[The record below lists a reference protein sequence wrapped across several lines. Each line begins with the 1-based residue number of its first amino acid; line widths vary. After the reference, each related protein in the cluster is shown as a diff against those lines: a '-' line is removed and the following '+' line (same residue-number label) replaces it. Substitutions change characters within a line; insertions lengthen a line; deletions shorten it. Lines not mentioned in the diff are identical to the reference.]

1 MTMVTIVANLRMT
14 LRLMVISVGM
24 RDIIEEQIN
33 SHVFALI
40 LRFLCQLV
48 QQFFAAGVIV
58 ITITIR
64 IKLSPSV
71 VIAAAENISGRRP
84 YIAIKEMNAERNHN
98 TSAFIVTTG
107 RKYDRIGFVMRKLT
121 QNLDADANKM
131 RFCQT
136 YNDWQINAS
145 KFVNSVRYF
154 NKQHVHIWILED
166 KAIYARKQGKRS
178 SKSQNQ
184 SKRNVKLLLVIKR
197 WKYTLKK
204 KCTIEDEKESSYRNI
219 NLMFVRF
226 KRRIVVAVPYTN
238 QYRCDKCN
246 KKVYKNKGSLIRHT
260 KNECGKLPQF
270 NCLYCKYKIED
281 EHTLYVLEL
290 IRSVLQVMGSR
301 TKRRSRNALPHKRY
315 NCHKC
320 GIKSYVNKS
329 TLNRHLREEC
339 NMEPQNSCPYCNK
352 RIHQRCNFQ
361 RHIKKVHHTLKI
373 QLRLIALG
381 EVTSNSH
388 YNGLFPANHNML
400 IPQISNSIKV
410 LLYNSQIAKQIP
422 DPVIP
427 ESFFKQNC
435 TMSIKNKFHAF
446 TLELTLGLTSQTKC
460 SALCILSQTI
470 TSLRLILML
479 VKEQTPLEILLDANI
494 PVLCESINV
503 STAGSNT
510 LSIDSA
516 IWKKLQEMFE
526 KETTKINIKLDSLSV
541 KVGSLVEDMK
551 VVKNKI
557 QLNQCEHLRRYVDYS
572 TTLSKNITS
581 MIKMVITRNVAI
593 EYTASKVTPGK
604 ALMKDEHLYACIEDI
619 LLQNEFQGEI
629 VTTKLLLKA
638 LSTSLSNAK
647 DWDGHRKDRDGQRKD
662 RDGQRKDQ

>member
-1 MTMVTIVANLRMT
+1 MTMAAIVTNLRMT
-14 LRLMVISVGM
+14 LIRLMVISVGM
-24 RDIIEEQIN
+24 RDII
-33 SHVFALI
+33 
-40 LRFLCQLV
+40 
-48 QQFFAAGVIV
+48 AGVIV
-58 ITITIR
+58 ITIMIR
-64 IKLSPSV
+64 IKPSPSV
-71 VIAAAENISGRRP
+71 VTAAAENISGKHP
-84 YIAIKEMNAERNHN
+84 YIAIKEMNAERNRS
-98 TSAFIVTTG
+98 TSAFIAITG

-121 QNLDADANKM
+121 QNLDANANRLKECGKPVSHHSLDAGKL
-131 RFCQT
+131 F
-136 YNDWQINAS
+136 
-145 KFVNSVRYF
+145 
-154 NKQHVHIWILED
+154 KQ
-166 KAIYARKQGKRS
+166 
-178 SKSQNQ
+178 
-184 SKRNVKLLLVIKR
+184 
-197 WKYTLKK
+197 
-204 KCTIEDEKESSYRNI
+204 
-219 NLMFVRF
+219 FVRF
-226 KRRIVVAVPYTN
+226 KHRIVVAVSCTK
-238 QYRCDKCN
+238 QYKCDKCN
-246 KKVYKNKGSLIRHT
+246 KVYKNKGSLKRHT
-260 KNECGKLPQF
+260 KDECGILPRF
-270 NCLYCKYKIED
+270 NCPICEYRCKQKSNLLRHINNV
-281 EHTLYVLEL
+281 H
-290 IRSVLQVMGSR
+290 GR
-301 TKRRSRNALPHKRY
+301 TKQRSRNALPHKRY

-361 RHIKKVHHTLKI
+361 RHMKKVHHNVYIIVLN
-373 QLRLIALG
+373 
-381 EVTSNSH
+381 V
-388 YNGLFPANHNML
+388 ML
-400 IPQISNSIKV
+400 SMMSIKV
-410 LLYNSQIAKQIP
+410 LLHNSQIAKQIS
-422 DPVIP
+422 DPVL

-446 TLELTLGLTSQTKC
+446 ILELTLELTSQTKC
-460 SALCILSQTI
+460 CALYILFQVIFIHEYSPFFF
-470 TSLRLILML
+470 S
-479 VKEQTPLEILLDANI
+479 EQTPLEILLDANI

-503 STAGSNT
+503 STAGSNV
-510 LSIDSA
+510 LSTDSV

-526 KETTKINIKLDSLSV
+526 KETAKINIKLDSLSV
-541 KVGSLVEDMK
+541 KVGSLVENMK

-662 RDGQRKDQ
+662 RDM